1 MPTSLHERLWVRD
14 ALTPQR
20 IWLLLIAAIVPA
32 WLWRCHADGARRLAA
47 AAANPD
53 GVTEGWR
60 QSLAALLAGAN
71 RDSLWDS
78 WWHGAAHLLP
88 ILVVALLVG
97 IAGQW
102 TLARVLRVPLP
113 AGSAWRMGWLAL
125 LFTLLMSAEPGLP
138 WIAAGM
144 LLVVAMELAGL
155 RAGSRWRWAPLPPAL
170 LLLELAMRSGA
181 ALEPQ
186 MMEAWTVALAAG
198 GVLALAAGLL
208 QWRRIAG
215 VFLALAVTAPVV
227 NAFVDAPAGFGYAQL
242 LAGAMLIAIFFLVA
256 DPVQPVRT
264 RMSQW
269 LAGIVTGAAMALL
282 VALTPLGVA
291 GVLLAV
297 VAGGASAIVVDR
309 VWPRA
314 G

>member
-32 WLWRCHADGARRLAA
+32 WLLRCHAEGTRRLAA
-47 AAANPD
+47 VAANPD
-53 GVTEGWR
+53 GIAEGWR
-60 QSLAALLAGAN
+60 QSLAALLAGGN

-78 WWHGAAHLLP
+78 WWHGAAYLLP

-102 TLARVLRVPLP
+102 TLARMMRVPLF

-125 LFTLLMSAEPGLP
+125 LFTLMMSVEPGLP

-144 LLVVAMELAGL
+144 LLVVAMDLAGL

-170 LLLELAMRSGA
+170 LLLELALRNGA
-181 ALEPQ
+181 ALEPLT
-186 MMEAWTVALAAG
+186 MDFWTIALAPG
-198 GVLALAAGLL
+198 GVLAMAAGLL

-215 VFLALAVTAPVV
+215 VLLALVVTAPLV
-227 NAFVDAPAGFGYAQL
+227 NAFAEAPAGFGYTQL
-242 LAGAMLIAIFFLVA
+242 LAGATLIAIFFLAA
-256 DPVQPVRT
+256 DPVQPA
-264 RMSQW
+264 RMRPGQW
-269 LAGIVTGAAMALL
+269 LAGIVTGTAMALL
-282 VALTPLGVA
+282 VVLTPLGVA
-291 GVLLAV
+291 GILLAV
-297 VAGGASAIVVDR
+297 LAGGVFAVTFDR
-309 VWPRA
+309 VWLRA